1 MASRQYS
8 YKSLEV
14 YPGTLEERS
23 IERIEGGKASEIRI
37 AYDIMLGG
45 PLVEEFPDR
54 EYQIDDFTRK
64 NGREIYYL
72 LRRVIIS
79 RNRIHDPI
87 PSSELECIAIA
98 EGFWRLDARIG
109 IRDAWKMRVARRFI
123 RGKFVWG
130 RDQSKR
136 RGESFGVHY
145 ILRGSS
151 DTS

>member
-1 MASRQYS
+1 MYS
-8 YKSLEV
+8 YKDLEV

-23 IERIEGGKASEIRI
+23 IERIEEGKASEVRI
-37 AYDIMLGG
+37 AYDITLGG
-45 PLVEEFPDR
+45 PLVEEFVDP
-54 EYQIDDFTRK
+54 EYRIDDFTKK

-79 RNRIHDPI
+79 RGRIHDPI
-87 PSSELECIAIA
+87 PNPELERIAID
-98 EGFWRLDARIG
+98 EGFWRLDARIA

-130 RDQSKR
+130 LDQSKR
-136 RGESFGVHY
+136 RGRSFGVHY

-151 DTS
+151 DTNQR